1 MDKYIKDIL
10 SKNIYESPDFEK
22 AIKSASLER
31 KRKTNDSLMKKIIT
45 TIIGI
50 LTIGG
55 VVFAVQTS
63 FMNNTHSQ
71 KEDNY
76 YTSSNQYKQHL
87 NTEYKTIDDLS
98 IKINS
103 IEMDNYRI
111 AVEIEYMYKDDITS
125 VESNIKISDEKN
137 NIIYNDASYK
147 NNLFNKINRNKY
159 GSIQNNIN
167 VNTENQYI
175 YTSKMESLYERINNN
190 HIKRK
195 LFLYT
200 DLDEQHF
207 PTADKIYVD
216 INNITLSNNGK
227 TVRKETYNFSF
238 EINLDSKITK
248 RIENEYIA
256 ENEAQNFKLL
266 RCVQSNTQLKLE
278 ILYKGKENL
287 NKFINEVN
295 FDGIN
300 IVDDITGKVLHG
312 KRISITDNI
321 IKVDCDVD
329 ANILSEKLKI
339 VINGDNVILINKK

>member
-1 MDKYIKDIL
+1 MENLVLEAKNGNKEAFTQLILNIKNDLYKICVTRLNNEHDIDDAIQETML
-10 SKNIYESPDFEK
+10 QAYEKIHQLHDNSKFKAWTIKILINNCNLIY
-22 AIKSASLER
+22 
-31 KRKTNDSLMKKIIT
+31 KRKK
-45 TIIGI
+45 
-50 LTIGG
+50 
-55 VVFAVQTS
+55 
-63 FMNNTHSQ
+63 
-71 KEDNY
+71 
-76 YTSSNQYKQHL
+76 
-87 NTEYKTIDDLS
+87 KTILL
-98 IKINS
+98 
-103 IEMDNYRI
+103 
-111 AVEIEYMYKDDITS
+111 
-125 VESNIKISDEKN
+125 SDEKN

-227 TVRKETYNFSF
+227 TVRKETHNFSF

>member
-1 MDKYIKDIL
+1 
-10 SKNIYESPDFEK
+10 
-22 AIKSASLER
+22 
-31 KRKTNDSLMKKIIT
+31 
-45 TIIGI
+45 
-50 LTIGG
+50 
-55 VVFAVQTS
+55 
-63 FMNNTHSQ
+63 
-71 KEDNY
+71 
-76 YTSSNQYKQHL
+76 
-87 NTEYKTIDDLS
+87 
-98 IKINS
+98 
-103 IEMDNYRI
+103 
-111 AVEIEYMYKDDITS
+111 
-125 VESNIKISDEKN
+125 
-137 NIIYNDASYK
+137 
-147 NNLFNKINRNKY
+147 
-159 GSIQNNIN
+159 
-167 VNTENQYI
+167 
-175 YTSKMESLYERINNN
+175 MESLYERINNN

-227 TVRKETYNFSF
+227 TVRKETHNFSF